1 MRAWWALLCVAL
13 LGIAEVAPAAL
24 RLVDV
29 VVAEIESSPVT
40 LSDVTL
46 ARALGVLGLAA
57 ADGPVTEAD
66 LTRLLDAQL
75 ALREATHLAIA
86 VPPADVDRAWEA
98 AGGAALA
105 ARLEAA
111 AIDPAWARR
120 LIEADLRYE
129 RFIDLRFRA
138 FAFVTDLDIDDALGP
153 GTHDEATRANT
164 RKRLEAEVVARAMT
178 SWIEDARQRVA
189 VRRVPGATGPWPA
202 PFSLA
207 PPGSGG
213 HERSRETASPMVR
226 ATPNSYVPS
235 GTIQTWTQSPSVR
248 R

>member
-1 MRAWWALLCVAL
+1 MRAWRLVLCLAL
-13 LGIAEVAPAAL
+13 LGAVGLAPASA
-24 RLVDV
+24 RLVDLV
-29 VVAEIESSPVT
+29 LAEIESSPVT

-46 ARALGVLGLAA
+46 ARGLGVLGLAP
-57 ADGPVTEAD
+57 ADGPVTESD
-66 LTRLLDAQL
+66 LTRFLDAQL
-75 ALREATHLAIA
+75 ALREATHLAIV

-111 AIDPAWARR
+111 AIAPAWVRR

-138 FAFVTDLDIDDALGP
+138 FAFVTDLDVDEALGP
-153 GTHDEATRANT
+153 KTHDEATRART

-178 SWIEDARQRVA
+178 SWIEDARQRVSI
-189 VRRVPGATGPWPA
+189 RRVAGASAPWPA

-207 PPGSGG
+207 PGRSAG
-213 HERSRETASPMVR
+213 HERSRET
-226 ATPNSYVPS
+226 VPRTS
-235 GTIQTWTQSPSVR
+235 TTR
-248 R
+248 